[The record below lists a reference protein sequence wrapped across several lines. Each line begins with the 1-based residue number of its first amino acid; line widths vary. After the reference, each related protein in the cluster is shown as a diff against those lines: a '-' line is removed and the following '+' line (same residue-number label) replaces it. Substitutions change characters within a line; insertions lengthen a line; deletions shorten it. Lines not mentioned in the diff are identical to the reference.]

1 MLTRDNSVT
10 KIICLITFTRKWP
23 LRTLPELPAWVSPS
37 GKVAIMGDAAHP
49 MLPYMSQ
56 GAAMAVEDAAV
67 LGKCLQHIHG
77 NASQI
82 PNALQIYERLRKQR
96 ASQVQ
101 EASRVNGILWHFE
114 DGDLQEARDQ
124 GSRAEVEGRHFVTS
138 TNQWSDPTTQL
149 WLYAYDA
156 EKEVERRWA
165 ELYKEIA
172 EKIEQ
177 EEVRRG

>member
-1 MLTRDNSVT
+1 MT
-10 KIICLITFTRKWP
+10 KIIRLITSTRKWP
-23 LRTLPELPAWVSPS
+23 LRALPELPTWVSAS

-67 LGKCLQHIHG
+67 LGKCLRYIHG
-77 NASQI
+77 NKSQI
-82 PNALQIYERLRKQR
+82 PTALVIYERLRKQR

-101 EASRVNGILWHFE
+101 EASRINGIIWHFE
-114 DGDLQEARDQ
+114 DGKRQEARDR
-124 GSRAEVEGRHFVTS
+124 GSEAEVKGRHFVTS

-156 EKEVERRWA
+156 EEEVRRRWA
-165 ELYKEIA
+165 ELYKELA
-172 EKIEQ
+172 PQ
-177 EEVRRG
+177 TPT